1 MRLTLRKLQLFCA
14 IARTGSTMAGAEAA
28 SLSQSATS
36 AALGEL
42 ETALGARLFDRVGK
56 RLVLNDAGRSLL
68 PEALALLEQAQVID
82 ERFGGGA
89 AMARVRFR
97 LAAST
102 TIGNY
107 VLPSLLAAF
116 REQMPQA
123 SLDVWI
129 GNTLGVAQ
137 IVAGFEAD
145 LGMIEGPCHIPDL
158 QVLPWLDDELVLVAA
173 PGHALAM
180 AAEQAPLSALQLRAA
195 PWLLREAGSGT
206 REAVEQALL
215 PYLHHVQSDTTLGSS
230 EAIKN
235 AVAAG
240 LGVSC
245 LSRVLVQDMIDAGR
259 LHELKS
265 ELPVL
270 KRSFSLIHRR
280 EKRLSDALTGFLEL
294 CRSAAAISSE
304 GRLRAS

>member
-1 MRLTLRKLQLFCA
+1 MRLTLRRLQLFCA

-36 AALGEL
+36 AALAEL
-42 ETALGARLFDRVGK
+42 ESTLGTRLFDRVGK
-56 RLVLNDAGRSLL
+56 RLVLNDAGRALL
-68 PEALALLEQAQVID
+68 PEAQGLLEQAELIEQ
-82 ERFGGGA
+82 RFGSGA
-89 AMARVRFR
+89 AQARVRFR

-116 REQMPQA
+116 RQQMPQA
-123 SLDVWI
+123 SLDAWI

-145 LGMIEGPCHIPDL
+145 LGMIEGPCHVPDL
-158 QVLPWLDDELVLVAA
+158 VVLPWRVDELVLVAA
-173 PGHALAM
+173 PGHALAAAARSAPL
-180 AAEQAPLSALQLRAA
+180 AAEQLRSA

-206 REAVEQALL
+206 REAVESALL
-215 PYLHHVQSDTTLGSS
+215 PFLHHVQSDAVLGSS

-245 LSRVLVQDMIDAGR
+245 LSRVLVQDMLENGR
-259 LHELKS
+259 LVELRS
-265 ELPVL
+265 ALPVL
-270 KRSFSLIHRR
+270 QRSFSLIHRR
-280 EKRLSDALTGFLEL
+280 EKRLSQALTCFLAL
-294 CRSAAAISSE
+294 CQSVAAPQLVPSV
-304 GRLRAS
+304 